1 MDFLVRHYA
10 DRKKGTLMEECN
22 ANNSY
27 RRILLRYLALRKAYG
42 GVSKPRLIES
52 ITFHE
57 SVVLCITGLQK
68 REDDIIS

>member
-1 MDFLVRHYA
+1 MQTIPIEEYYC
-10 DRKKGTLMEECN
+10 GTLP
-22 ANNSY
+22 
-27 RRILLRYLALRKAYG
+27 YG

-68 REDDIIS
+68 REDIIS